1 MTHRAT
7 GPSDQAATLTSPGAD
22 TAAQAPHDFDFSQIH
37 FESDLM
43 QVLSLSHRSNRVEFP
58 LTQGPINF
66 SVFRSDA
73 LLSNRWGVRTNK
85 KGDAYVY
92 RRDAPRAEKVSL
104 HRSGRQHIAITSQ
117 TAARVGADSRF
128 GPIWTEPEFEGKAIA
143 TFSLLFPPWGVGMS
157 PEPTM
162 QTKDELWIV
171 GHREKIVVVSFFVV
185 DSVKEMRGQLPH
197 FVLGRLR
204 LRPGRTLHVIAWKEP
219 QKDLMNQIRNVLPQ
233 VSRSLP
239 EPPSLGEKGY
249 TLCVQGYRGSNSAY
263 MVTVPVHY
271 TPRSETS

>member
-1 MTHRAT
+1 MTHRAK
-7 GPSDQAATLTSPGAD
+7 GQGDQTNTLTSPGGD
-22 TAAQAPHDFDFSQIH
+22 TASQVPHDFDFSQIH
-37 FESDLM
+37 FESDSM
-43 QVLSLSHRSNRVEFP
+43 QVLSLSRSSNHVEFP

-66 SVFRSDA
+66 SVFRSDG

-85 KGDAYVY
+85 NGDAYVY
-92 RRDAPRAEKVSL
+92 RRDAPHAEKVSL
-104 HRSGRQHIAITSQ
+104 HASGRQHIAITSQ

-128 GPIWTEPEFEGKAIA
+128 GPIWTEPEFERKAIA
-143 TFSLLFPPWGVGMS
+143 TFSLLFPPWGVGMP

-171 GHREKIVVVSFFVV
+171 GHKEKIVVVSFFVV

-204 LRPGRTLHVIAWKEP
+204 LLPGRTLHVIAWKEP
-219 QKDLMNQIRNVLPQ
+219 QTALMNQIRNVLPQ
-233 VSRSLP
+233 VSRSFP
-239 EPPSLGEKGY
+239 EPASLGEKDY
-249 TLCVQGYRGSNSAY
+249 ALCLQGYRGPNSAF